1 MTIVP
6 TIEKEIRPLIFWEGF
21 PPCGLLTQEV
31 VRHYGDRLRL
41 LGTRAAVPF
50 EGLEELLGR
59 QIDWLD
65 NPNDIWE
72 RREEFA
78 DRNFIVH
85 TGWAHP
91 GWLKFDRWARR
102 RGAKVVVA
110 VDNCWKG
117 NLRQWFGA
125 VWFRL
130 YLRSHF
136 DAALVPGHSAT
147 RLMRFL
153 GMPKDR
159 IFTGYYGAH
168 EAIYQPGP
176 PLPQRRAEFLY
187 VGQLIH
193 RKGVDVLVEA
203 FRRYREAGGTWNLRI
218 IGSGPLQDRC
228 TGEGVIFEGFGQ
240 ARHVAQRM
248 TEARCFI
255 LPSREDHWGTV
266 VCEAMACGTPVI
278 ASRWV
283 GAAEDLIRTGINGW
297 VFNDMTPEALAGG
310 MWQVSNWSPEAMQNA
325 QRCCSGLAGGY
336 GAASYA
342 AAHHTLI
349 KLLRPSQAHG
359 SGGGA

>member
-1 MTIVP
+1 MLNMQATMRP
-6 TIEKEIRPLIFWEGF
+6 SIEAGIRPLIFWEGF

-31 VRHYGDRLRL
+31 VRHYGDGLCL

-59 QIDWLD
+59 QIDWLN

-91 GWLKFDRWARR
+91 GWLKFDRWARQ

-110 VDNCWKG
+110 VDNSWKG
-117 NLRQWFGA
+117 NLRQWTGA
-125 VWFRL
+125 AWFRL
-130 YLRSHF
+130 HLRSHF
-136 DAALVPGHSAT
+136 DAAIVPGRSAT

-153 GMPKDR
+153 GMPADR

-168 EAIYQPGP
+168 EAIYRLGQP
-176 PLPQRRAEFLY
+176 LSERRAEFLY
-187 VGQLIH
+187 VGQLIY
-193 RKGVDVLVEA
+193 RKGVDVLIEA
-203 FRRYREAGGTWNLRI
+203 FRRYREGGGTWNLRI
-218 IGSGPLQDRC
+218 IGSGPLKDRC
-228 TGEGVIFEGFGQ
+228 TGDGVIFEGFGQ

-248 TEARCFI
+248 AEARCFI

-283 GAAEDLIRTGINGW
+283 GAAEDLIRSGINGW
-297 VFNDMTPEALAGG
+297 VFNEMTPVALAQA
-310 MWQVSNWSPEAMQNA
+310 MEAVSSWGPEQQQNA
-325 QRCCSGLAGGY
+325 QRTATGLANGY
-336 GAASYA
+336 GAGSYYA
-342 AAHHTLI
+342 AFSALTRLTT
-349 KLLRPSQAHG
+349 AG
-359 SGGGA
+359 D